1 MGCTNWNNG
10 THHWI
15 VIVQQSPLDIE
26 HYQTLDGSD
35 DCRQALAE
43 VMDYEKAQR
52 DAAIWRELGFHGSR
66 AGCRYSYWNGE
77 HFCTTEHTLD
87 EALRDGDR
95 QNDSA
100 DVYGTCVVIGWERA
114 L

>member
-1 MGCTNWNNG
+1 MNPMDQKPTQIG
-10 THHWI
+10 I
-15 VIVQQSPLDIE
+15 YKL
-26 HYQTLDGSD
+26 HYD
-35 DCRQALAE
+35 RAAALE
-43 VMDYEKAQR
+43 VDPVESCGINA
-52 DAAIWRELGFHGSR
+52 S
-66 AGCRYSYWNGE
+66 GCRYSYWNGE